1 MGNKNRPW
9 KEEKKLSP
17 QKKKEQKLKETQKT
31 LKTLKWEDKVKRS
44 KNSDM
49 FDE

>member
-1 MGNKNRPW
+1 MGNKNKPW

-17 QKKKEQKLKETQKT
+17 QKKKEQKLKETQKA
-31 LKTLKWEDKVKRS
+31 LSKMKWEARNNKGS
-44 KNSDM
+44 SDL